1 MILFSLLL
9 LYYSRKLP
17 TNCLSVFDHFAG
29 LALEGLKKHN
39 LTKKHDPRRS
49 SIFIVDWKG
58 NTISSFIA
66 ALNTSRPNLGQREK
80 KQLKC
85 VFSHFFV
92 VFKKVFWRH

>member
-1 MILFSLLL
+1 MIHVALASLLL
-9 LYYSRKLP
+9 
-17 TNCLSVFDHFAG
+17 T
-29 LALEGLKKHN
+29 E
-39 LTKKHDPRRS
+39 
-49 SIFIVDWKG
+49 KG

-85 VFSHFFV
+85 LFSHFFV